1 MAEKKARW
9 GFIIFVLVA
18 LALVSFILAGIVS
31 LFIGDTV
38 ETRAGNVALIPI
50 KGVIMSDDANSM
62 FEDVASSSD
71 IVSFIEKADKN
82 PSIIAIIFE
91 INSPGGSPVAT
102 DEIASAIKKT
112 NKTTVAW
119 IREVGASGA
128 YWAASATDHVVANRM
143 SITGSI
149 GVLGSYLDF
158 SGFLNE
164 YNVTYQRL
172 VSGKYKD
179 VASPFREMTKE
190 EESIIQS
197 KLDLMHNYFIK
208 EVAKNRNLSEKTVR
222 DLATG
227 MFYLGSEAKDS
238 GLIDELGG
246 KDEAVKFIEA
256 KHGVKAEIAKYKKQK
271 TFFGMLS
278 GLLSEK
284 SFYIGK
290 GIGSALFDSA
300 GKVRV

>member
-1 MAEKKARW
+1 MNLVPTVIEKSHDGERAYDIYSRLLKDR
-9 GFIIFVLVA
+9 IIFLSGSIVDSVA
-18 LALVSFILAGIVS
+18 NAVIAQL
-31 LFIGDTV
+31 LFLESQD
-38 ETRAGNVALIPI
+38 P
-50 KGVIMSDDANSM
+50 KK
-62 FEDVASSSD
+62 D
-71 IVSFIEKADKN
+71 IFLY
-82 PSIIAIIFE
+82 
-91 INSPGGSPVAT
+91 INSPGGSPVASE
-102 DEIASAIKKT
+102 EIANAVKKT
-112 NKTTVAW
+112 NKTTAAW